1 MKISFPKYYNKET
14 FKQDIE
20 KECTFN
26 FKTKL
31 IWIIIYTF
39 GNVMLILFALS
50 FMAMLMFSAPY
61 FGTAIG
67 VIVMFIAFI
76 AFILGFSIIHR
87 KIEINPEGISGRWGF
102 SSGYIKFTEIEDI
115 EFFPSIFF
123 NLNTAK
129 IFLYGG
135 KKYKIRTSLMTAP
148 KKWYSEEMIRT
159 IIDNYWRKVNP
170 DAKYSTK
177 SVSSVPSPQG
187 KTISLIKP
195 SANIP
200 KDEPAVPQGYKCP
213 NCLVIHDKKQ
223 NYCPKCGAN
232 MQ

>member
-1 MKISFPKYYNKET
+1 MKISFPKYYDKET
-14 FKQDIE
+14 FKKDIE
-20 KECTFN
+20 KGCTFN

-31 IWIIIYTF
+31 IWIIFFMF
-39 GNVMLILFALS
+39 GNLIWILFTIFVMLGSIVGGGILLFIVVIILIIEYS
-50 FMAMLMFSAPY
+50 F
-61 FGTAIG
+61 
-67 VIVMFIAFI
+67 
-76 AFILGFSIIHR
+76 IHR
-87 KIEINPEGISGRWGF
+87 KIEITPEGISGSWGF

-115 EFFPSIFF
+115 EFYPSFLF
-123 NLNTAK
+123 NINTAK
-129 IFLYGG
+129 IFLYSG
-135 KKYKIRTSLMTAP
+135 KKYKVRTSYMTAP

-159 IIDNYWRKVNP
+159 IIDNYWRKANP

-195 SANIP
+195 SANLP